1 MVPVQVDI
9 DRASSSDSEGS
20 MNDAA
25 AVAEGRPLLMGQVAG
40 AIEEILSAKQI
51 IDDMMHSATETIQNN
66 YRMLSKL

>member
-1 MVPVQVDI
+1 
-9 DRASSSDSEGS
+9 